1 MRVSVARTEFKKKKT
16 ELLESTYS
24 DSHEGLKKKKSK
36 KSFLAFVLPQ
46 LELIEL
52 FLFFPVSMLEEE
64 VVGLSFLAFEWEE

>member
-24 DSHEGLKKKKSK
+24 ESHEGLKKKKKSK

-64 VVGLSFLAFEWEE
+64 VVGMSFLAFE

>member
-24 DSHEGLKKKKSK
+24 ESHEGLKKKKTKSK

-64 VVGLSFLAFEWEE
+64 VVGMSFLAFE

>member
-24 DSHEGLKKKKSK
+24 DSHEGLKKKSK

-52 FLFFPVSMLEEE
+52 FLFFSVSMLEEE